1 MATTEKKEIR
11 YLNKDF
17 FSFRESLM
25 NFAKVYY
32 PNTYKDFSET
42 SPGMM
47 FIEMASYI
55 GDVLAYYTDRQ
66 FKESLVYYSE
76 EPSNISNIAQTF
88 GYVPK
93 PISPATADLDVFQLV
108 PALSNAPD
116 WKYATKIRA
125 GMRIKSTANAN
136 VEFRTLDD
144 ADFTLSGSADLTISV
159 YSVTSG
165 TPDWFLLKKTVKV
178 NAGILKT
185 ETFTF
190 GDPQKFSKILLTES
204 DITEVVS
211 VTDSDGYTWYEVPY
225 LAQDTIAVSV
235 PNTAV
240 YDPTLSIYYQ
250 DTPYLLKLK
259 KVPRRFETRYRGD
272 SRLEFKFGSG
282 ISDSADEEITPN
294 VSMLGSTLP
303 DGTIDFSQNIDPAN
317 FLFTKT
323 YGQIPHNTT
332 MTVQYYHGGGAE
344 SNVGKDDL
352 TEILEM
358 TVDLNETTLDANL
371 VTQVKASIACT
382 NPSPATGGRGAE
394 SPDEIRLNALAS
406 FSSQNR
412 AVTKED
418 YIIRALSMPAK
429 FGSIAKVYV
438 VPDSLLNASKDGDKT
453 TNSNPFKIN
462 MYVIGYDQNG
472 NLTNLNEAVLRNL
485 STYIGQYRLLTDAI
499 NIENGFIINIG
510 IDFKIVVLPKY
521 NQNEVVLGAIQAVKD
536 FFNIQNWQ
544 FNQPILIYALTTAI
558 ASVQGVQ
565 SIVGNPVIKCLYKAS
580 DGYSGNIYNI
590 TEATYNNVIYP
601 SLDPAIFEVKF
612 PDLDIRCSVTT
623 Y

>member
-17 FSFRESLM
+17 FSFRDSLL
-25 NFAKVYY
+25 NFTKVYY

-47 FIEMASYI
+47 FIEMASYV

-66 FKESLVYYSE
+66 FKESLVFYSE
-76 EPSNISNIAQTF
+76 EQSNISNIAQTF
-88 GYVPK
+88 GYTPK
-93 PISPATADLDVFQLV
+93 PISPATVDLDVFQLV

-116 WKYATKIRA
+116 WRYATKIRA
-125 GMRIKSTANAN
+125 GMRLKSTANAN

-144 ADFTLSGSADLTISV
+144 VDFTMSGSSDLSVSV

-165 TPDWFLLKKTVKV
+165 SADWFLLKKPTKANAGTVKTDV
-178 NAGILKT
+178 
-185 ETFTF
+185 FTF
-190 GDPQKFSKILLTES
+190 GDPQKFSKILLTDV
-204 DITEVVS
+204 DITNIISVV
-211 VTDSDGYTWYEVPY
+211 DSDGYTWYEVPY

-240 YDPTLSIYYQ
+240 YDPALSVYYQ

-272 SRLEFKFGSG
+272 NRLELRFGSG
-282 ISDSADEEITPN
+282 ISDSADEEIIPN
-294 VSMLGSTLP
+294 ISMLGTTLP
-303 DGTIDFSQNIDPAN
+303 DGTINFSQNIDPAN

-323 YGQIPHNTT
+323 YGQIPHNTS
-332 MTVQYYHGGGAE
+332 MTIQYLHGGGAE

-352 TEILEM
+352 TEIIEM
-358 TVDLNETTLDANL
+358 TVDLNETNL
-371 VTQVKASIACT
+371 NSNAVTQVKASIACT

-394 SPDEIRLNALAS
+394 SSDEIRLNALAS
-406 FSSQNR
+406 YSSQNR
-412 AVTKED
+412 AVTRED
-418 YIIRALSMPAK
+418 YIVRALSMPAK

-438 VPDSLLNASKDGDKT
+438 VPDSLLNTSNGIDT
-453 TNSNPFKIN
+453 TKNSNPFKIN
-462 MYVIGYDQNG
+462 MYVIGYDVNG
-472 NLTNLNEAVLRNL
+472 HLTNLNEAVLRNL

-510 IDFKIVVLPKY
+510 VDFKIVVLPKY
-521 NQNEVVLGAIQAVKD
+521 NQSEVVLRAIQAVKD

-544 FNQPILIYALTTAI
+544 FNQPILLHDLTTAI
-558 ASVQGVQ
+558 ASAQGVQ
-565 SIVGNPVIKCLYKAS
+565 SVVGKPIIKCLYKVS
-580 DGYSGNIYNI
+580 DGYSGNLYNI
-590 TEATYNNVIYP
+590 TEATYNDVVYP

-612 PDLDIRCSVTT
+612 PDIDIRCSVTT